1 MPLRRR
7 RFRAASGAPRTRR
20 RAAGASGA
28 TVLRGSAG
36 CGGCGGGRG
45 TATLAGVEERASIG
59 GAMRVPLGRRTIPLL
74 GAAACLAPAAARPA
88 PERVVVASKIDTE
101 GALLGNV
108 ILLVL
113 EATGAPVVD
122 RLQLGPTRIVR
133 AALLAGEV
141 DIYPEYTGN
150 GAFFFG
156 MEGDPA
162 WRSAASAFETVAR
175 LDRERN
181 GLVWLS
187 RAPADNTWAIA
198 VRGDVARRE
207 GLRTMEDFAAA
218 AGRGAIKLAA
228 SAEFVES
235 PAALPAFER
244 AYGFNMPR
252 RRVVVLPGGET
263 AATLR
268 AAAQNVSGVNA
279 SMVYGTDGALAV
291 LDLAVMADTRGAQA
305 VYEPAPVARAA
316 VPERH
321 PGVAPLL
328 SRVFS
333 ALSLDRLRAL
343 NAEIAVEGQP
353 PRAVARRHLAREG
366 VLP

>member
-1 MPLRRR
+1 M
-7 RFRAASGAPRTRR
+7 RTTPGR
-20 RAAGASGA
+20 RAAAA
-28 TVLRGSAG
+28 
-36 CGGCGGGRG
+36 
-45 TATLAGVEERASIG
+45 
-59 GAMRVPLGRRTIPLL
+59 LL
-74 GAAACLAPAAARPA
+74 GAACVFPAAPPRAA
-88 PERVVVASKIDTE
+88 ATPERVVVSSKIDTE
-101 GALLGNV
+101 GALLGNM
-108 ILLVL
+108 ILFAL
-113 EATGAPVVD
+113 EALRVPVLD

-150 GAFFFG
+150 GAFFFN
-156 MEGDPA
+156 MEDDPA
-162 WRSAASAFETVAR
+162 WRSAASAHATVAR
-175 LDRERN
+175 LDARAN
-181 GLVWLS
+181 NLVWLP
-187 RAPADNTWAIA
+187 RAPANNTWAIA

-218 AGRGAIKLAA
+218 APRGALKLAA

-244 AYGFNMPR
+244 AYGFAMPR

-291 LDLAVMADTRGAQA
+291 LDLVVMADTRGAQA

-316 VPERH
+316 VLERH
-321 PGVAPLL
+321 PAIAPAL
-328 SRVFS
+328 SRIFS
-333 ALSLDRLRAL
+333 ALPPERLRAL
-343 NAEIAVEGQP
+343 NAEVAVEGQP
-353 PRAVARRHLAREG
+353 PRNVARRHLLREG
-366 VLP
+366 VLS

>member
-1 MPLRRR
+1 ME
-7 RFRAASGAPRTRR
+7 T
-20 RAAGASGA
+20 
-28 TVLRGSAG
+28 
-36 CGGCGGGRG
+36 
-45 TATLAGVEERASIG
+45 
-59 GAMRVPLGRRTIPLL
+59 PLGRRTTALL
-74 GAAACLAPAAARPA
+74 GAACLVPAPAARAVS
-88 PERVVVASKIDTE
+88 ERVVIASKIDTE
-101 GALLGNV
+101 GALLGNM
-108 ILLVL
+108 ILLAL
-113 EATGAPVVD
+113 EALGVPTVD

-150 GAFFFG
+150 GAFFLG
-156 MEGDPA
+156 MEGDPV
-162 WRSAASAFETVAR
+162 WRSAASAFETAAR

-181 GLVWLS
+181 GLVWLT
-187 RAPADNTWAIA
+187 RAPANNTWAIA

-218 AGRGAIKLAA
+218 ALRGALKLAA

-235 PAALPAFER
+235 PAALPAFAR
-244 AYGFNMPR
+244 AYEFAMPPCR
-252 RRVVVLPGGET
+252 TVVLPGGET

-279 SMVYGTDGALAV
+279 SMVYGTDGALTV
-291 LDLAVMADTRGAQA
+291 LDLVVMEDTRGAQA

-316 VPERH
+316 VLERH
-321 PGVAPLL
+321 PGVPPLL

-343 NAEIAVEGQP
+343 NAAVAVEGQP
-353 PRAVARRHLAREG
+353 PRAVARRHLVREG
-366 VLP
+366 VLS

>member
-1 MPLRRR
+1 MQRPLN
-7 RFRAASGAPRTRR
+7 R
-20 RAAGASGA
+20 RA
-28 TVLRGSAG
+28 
-36 CGGCGGGRG
+36 
-45 TATLAGVEERASIG
+45 IG
-59 GAMRVPLGRRTIPLL
+59 LL
-74 GAAACLAPAAARPA
+74 GAACLAPRARASPD
-88 PERVVVASKIDTE
+88 RVVVASKLDAE
-101 GALLGNV
+101 GALLGAM

-113 EATGAPVVD
+113 GAAGVPAAD

-150 GAFFFG
+150 GAYFFG
-156 MEGDPA
+156 MEDDPA
-162 WRSAASAFETVAR
+162 WRSAASAHETAAR
-175 LDRERN
+175 LDAARN
-181 GLVWLS
+181 GLIWLD
-187 RAPADNTWAIA
+187 RAPANNTWAVA

-218 AGRGAIKLAA
+218 APRGALKLAA

-244 AYGFNMPR
+244 AYGFAVPR

-268 AAAQNVSGVNA
+268 AAAQNVSGGNA

-316 VPERH
+316 VLERH
-321 PGVAPLL
+321 PGIAPVL

-333 ALSLDRLRAL
+333 ALTLERLRAL
-343 NAEIAVEGQP
+343 NAEVAVEGRP
-353 PRAVARRHLAREG
+353 PREVARHHLLREG
-366 VLP
+366 VLS

>member
-1 MPLRRR
+1 MPKPIGRRVAGALA
-7 RFRAASGAPRTRR
+7 AASIVP
-20 RAAGASGA
+20 AAVA
-28 TVLRGSAG
+28 
-36 CGGCGGGRG
+36 
-45 TATLAGVEERASIG
+45 RAS
-59 GAMRVPLGRRTIPLL
+59 
-74 GAAACLAPAAARPA
+74 

-101 GALLGNV
+101 GALLGNM
-108 ILLVL
+108 ILLAL
-113 EATGAPVVD
+113 EAAGVPAAN

-150 GAFFFG
+150 AAFFFG
-156 MEGDPA
+156 LEDDPA
-162 WRSAASAFETVAR
+162 WRSAASAHEAAKR
-175 LDRERN
+175 LDVRN
-181 GLVWLS
+181 NLVWLD
-187 RAPADNTWAIA
+187 RALANNTWAIA

-218 AGRGAIKLAA
+218 APRGALKLAA

-244 AYGFNMPR
+244 AYGFAMPR

-291 LDLAVMADTRGAQA
+291 LDLVVMEDMRGAQA
-305 VYEPAPVARAA
+305 VYEPAPVVRAA
-316 VPERH
+316 VLERH
-321 PGVAPLL
+321 PGIAPVL

-333 ALSLDRLRAL
+333 GLSMERLRAL
-343 NAEIAVEGQP
+343 NAEVAVEGQP

-366 VLP
+366 VLS

>member
-1 MPLRRR
+1 MPMPPP
-7 RFRAASGAPRTRR
+7 GR
-20 RAAGASGA
+20 RA
-28 TVLRGSAG
+28 T
-36 CGGCGGGRG
+36 
-45 TATLAGVEERASIG
+45 TA
-59 GAMRVPLGRRTIPLL
+59 LL
-74 GAAACLAPAAARPA
+74 GAALLAPRAGAS

-101 GALLGNV
+101 GALLGAA

-113 EATGAPVVD
+113 QSMGVPVVD

-150 GAFFFG
+150 AAFFFG
-156 MEGDPA
+156 MEDDPA
-162 WRSAASAFETVAR
+162 WRSAASAHETAAR
-175 LDRERN
+175 LDAERN
-181 GLVWLS
+181 NLVWLD
-187 RAPADNTWAIA
+187 RAPANNTWAIA

-207 GLRTMEDFAAA
+207 GLRTMEDFADAA
-218 AGRGAIKLAA
+218 PRGVLKLAA

-244 AYGFNMPR
+244 AYGFAMPR

-268 AAAQNVSGVNA
+268 AAAQNVSGVNS

-316 VPERH
+316 VLERH
-321 PGVAPLL
+321 PGIAPAL

-333 ALSLDRLRAL
+333 ALSLERLRAL
-343 NAEIAVEGQP
+343 NAEVAVEGQP
-353 PRAVARRHLAREG
+353 PRAVARRYLAREG
-366 VLP
+366 VLS

>member
-1 MPLRRR
+1 M
-7 RFRAASGAPRTRR
+7 RTTPGR
-20 RAAGASGA
+20 RAAAA
-28 TVLRGSAG
+28 
-36 CGGCGGGRG
+36 
-45 TATLAGVEERASIG
+45 
-59 GAMRVPLGRRTIPLL
+59 LL
-74 GAAACLAPAAARPA
+74 GAACVFPAAPPRAA
-88 PERVVVASKIDTE
+88 ATPERVVVSSKIDTE
-101 GALLGNV
+101 GALLGNM
-108 ILLVL
+108 ILLAL
-113 EATGAPVVD
+113 EALRVPVLD

-150 GAFFFG
+150 GAFFFN
-156 MEGDPA
+156 MEDDPA
-162 WRSAASAFETVAR
+162 WRSAASAHATVAR
-175 LDRERN
+175 LDARAN
-181 GLVWLS
+181 NLVWLP
-187 RAPADNTWAIA
+187 RAPANNTWAIA

-218 AGRGAIKLAA
+218 APRGALKLAA

-244 AYGFNMPR
+244 AYGFALPR

-291 LDLAVMADTRGAQA
+291 LDLVVMADTRGAQA

-316 VPERH
+316 VLERH
-321 PGVAPLL
+321 PAIAPAL
-328 SRVFS
+328 SRIFS
-333 ALSLDRLRAL
+333 ALPPERLRAL
-343 NAEIAVEGQP
+343 NAEVAVEGQP
-353 PRAVARRHLAREG
+353 PRNVARRHLLREG
-366 VLP
+366 VLS

>member
-1 MPLRRR
+1 MRLPFGRRR
-7 RFRAASGAPRTRR
+7 VG
-20 RAAGASGA
+20 
-28 TVLRGSAG
+28 
-36 CGGCGGGRG
+36 
-45 TATLAGVEERASIG
+45 
-59 GAMRVPLGRRTIPLL
+59 LL
-74 GAAACLAPAAARPA
+74 AAAPFVPAVAAARA
-88 PERVVVASKIDTE
+88 SSERVVVSSKIDTE
-101 GALLGNV
+101 GALLGSM
-108 ILLVL
+108 ILLAL
-113 EATGAPVVD
+113 GAAGVPAFD

-156 MEGDPA
+156 TEDDPA
-162 WRSAASAFETVAR
+162 WRSAASAHETAAR
-175 LDRERN
+175 LDARAN
-181 GLVWLS
+181 NLVWLS
-187 RAPADNTWAIA
+187 RAPANNTWAIA

-218 AGRGAIKLAA
+218 APRGALKLAA

-244 AYGFNMPR
+244 AYGFAMPR
-252 RRVVVLPGGET
+252 RRLVVLPGGET

-316 VPERH
+316 VLERH
-321 PGVAPLL
+321 PGIAPVL
-328 SRVFS
+328 SRAFS
-333 ALSLDRLRAL
+333 ALTLERLRAL
-343 NAEIAVEGQP
+343 NAEVAVEGQP
-353 PRAVARRHLAREG
+353 PRAVARRHLLREG
-366 VLP
+366 VLS